1 MKSLRIPSLAAAFAG
16 IASIASMHAMAAPYA
31 SFSDM
36 EADLQRLS
44 SPGTAWQNP
53 QRNLSQAPADP
64 IERATT
70 TGDRAT
76 RFQQEENAWQAE
88 SRSDN
93 PPDQP
98 PARAQVTRGPAR
110 AAAAAQR
117 SRDFADT
124 ERTDQQLSTP

>member
-1 MKSLRIPSLAAAFAG
+1 MKSLRIPLLGAAFAG
-16 IASIASMHAMAAPYA
+16 IASIASANAMAAPYA

-36 EADLQRLS
+36 EADWQRLS

-64 IERATT
+64 VERAATPS
-70 TGDRAT
+70 DRAA

-93 PPDQP
+93 PPAQP
-98 PARAQVTRGPAR
+98 PAQAQVARGAAR
-110 AAAAAQR
+110 ATSAQR

>member
-1 MKSLRIPSLAAAFAG
+1 MKSLRIPLLGAAFAG
-16 IASIASMHAMAAPYA
+16 VAAIASTHAMAAPYA

-36 EADLQRLS
+36 EADWQRLS

-64 IERATT
+64 IERAATAN
-70 TGDRAT
+70 DRAA

-88 SRSDN
+88 SRSEN
-93 PPDQP
+93 PPDRP
-98 PARAQVTRGPAR
+98 PAQAQVTRGAGRVAP
-110 AAAAAQR
+110 AQR
-117 SRDFADT
+117 SRDFADM

>member
-1 MKSLRIPSLAAAFAG
+1 MKSLRITSLAAAFAG

-70 TGDRAT
+70 TGDRAA

-93 PPDQP
+93 PPDRP
-98 PARAQVTRGPAR
+98 PAQAQVTRG
-110 AAAAAQR
+110 AASAQR
-117 SRDFADT
+117 SRDFADM